1 MTKIIAC
8 CNAKG
13 GTGKTTVSLNLS
25 ACLAQSFH
33 KRVLGIDLD
42 AQGNFAVGLGI
53 DPRKINKTCFQML
66 IADNP
71 NPQDYIINVS
81 TGFDLIPNTLESGM
95 ETRLSAKRNRERLL
109 ETRLRPIINKYDF
122 IIIDTPPAL
131 ETPTIN
137 ALVAANEVLII
148 ANCGYYAL
156 YGLDQLMDTLDS
168 VQQDFDK
175 QDLVIRALINYYDQ
189 RQNLDREMSEEI
201 EKFFESLL
209 LTTVIH
215 KNVKLAESAS
225 AGKPIIDY
233 NRQCSGY
240 FDFMKLTKE
249 LLDIYE
255 RRRKVE
261 AESLTSRYS

>member
-1 MTKIIAC
+1 MAKIIAC

-13 GTGKTTVSLNLS
+13 GTGKTTVALNLS
-25 ACLAQSFH
+25 ACLAQNFH

-42 AQGNFAVGLGI
+42 AQGNFGVGLGI
-53 DPRKINKTCFQML
+53 NPRKITKTCFQML

-71 NPQDYIINVS
+71 NPEEYMVNIAP
-81 TGFDLIPNTLESGM
+81 GFDLIPNTLESGM

-109 ETRLRPIINKYDF
+109 EVRLRPILNKYDF
-122 IIIDTPPAL
+122 IVIDTPPAL

-137 ALVAANEVLII
+137 AMVASDEVLVVV
-148 ANCGYYAL
+148 NCGFYAL

-168 VQQDFDK
+168 VRKDFDK
-175 QDLVIRALINYYDQ
+175 YDLVIRAVINYYDQ
-189 RQNLDREMSEEI
+189 RQNLDREVSQEI
-201 EKFFESLL
+201 EEFFESLL
-209 LTTVIH
+209 LSTVVH

-225 AGKPIIDY
+225 AGKAIIDY

-240 FDFMKLTKE
+240 FDFMKLSKE

-255 RRRKVE
+255 RRRKAE
-261 AESLTSRYS
+261 AESTATRYS